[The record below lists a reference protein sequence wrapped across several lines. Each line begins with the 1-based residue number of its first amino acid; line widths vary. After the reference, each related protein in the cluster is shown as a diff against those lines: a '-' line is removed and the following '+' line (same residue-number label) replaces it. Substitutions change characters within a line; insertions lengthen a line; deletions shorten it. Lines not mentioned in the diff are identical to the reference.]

1 MKCSWSLT
9 SLLFFGQIRPGADP
23 GRGKNRSQGIPFFN
37 ELFLQTGRLQQ
48 QTECIAMIKKH
59 VECSIVTFGS
69 IPKSN
74 FLRIFDIFLDL

>member
-1 MKCSWSLT
+1 
-9 SLLFFGQIRPGADP
+9 
-23 GRGKNRSQGIPFFN
+23 
-37 ELFLQTGRLQQ
+37 
-48 QTECIAMIKKH
+48 MIKKH